1 MSALDSCSAAVTSV
15 AWDPG
20 KRIVFHV
27 LAAFPPGSSPRVKGL
42 SFGIDYDPTKLVLDT
57 RGSCADFE
65 VADGTWPAPGT
76 GTAQSWTTGAQTGL
90 LTEAYWLV
98 GYTYSEQEGEDS
110 TLVALIPHPR
120 HHGVFVDDGFP
131 AEVDTVAGY
140 GRLGFGMAGALPC
153 PAGGGDVVWVPEG
166 GEGQPGGS
174 EPPGDEGGSP
184 TEASAPGDLTFV
196 ELTAESDSAYGAAYR
211 GLKRDY
217 GLNVLLG
224 MIPDGLIC
232 RMDESQRDALALDE
246 RVNAVTDEIVSGR
259 SGGPQPGE
267 PGFAALVWNEMLS
280 SSPPE
285 SLGNGEAFLDSVI
298 VEQSEPGRNPPTRDA
313 SKQTSLYLLG
323 DVGVSLI
330 FMESD
335 SSSTCQQP
343 NDAEDWTDDEILDTA
358 YRVNWGLVRLGEQS
372 PSATVAWHLEYYAR
386 VPTDV
391 EPIHGSIANAAW
403 LHDAMDY
410 LNIPSNQYPAVR
422 VYEFNNRRRA
432 NFQSFCDWWFTTFL
446 IDDSC
451 DGDHFFDQ
459 SPGLGGLAGTYG
471 PYSIVLSW
479 IGLPN
484 NEQVGRDRVMPAT
497 THETCHVFGA
507 GDEYTGCSGCSGH
520 YGYLDVQHGNCA
532 ACRPNCPPECADPP
546 LDCQMTNGW
555 YWPPHICR
563 YTRGQIGWRDLDSPP
578 DSIYDPIDHLD
589 SDRFMIIG
597 DGDPLAPGDSVSI
610 YGEPGSHWVKRLSA
624 SDRGMD
630 QGLMLWDGINWN
642 GTTSPSYESYS
653 WSRDEGTHHNAS
665 LVTDAD
671 SADILQ
677 AEIRRG
683 NFPRYTDTL
692 IVRFAD
698 EESHAARVRATAI
711 ETSTGRQNIVIKDK
725 FYQETDDPED
735 AIVQTFH
742 LEEGVWS
749 MRVQVWATG
758 GGPAAVHYV
767 PFVVAG
773 VENARAPMPEL
784 KLSSGRP
791 NPSASWVTW
800 NLQQSHGR
808 KVSLSII
815 GVDGRCVKSW
825 SEQSVAEGTTR
836 ILWDGLDARGG
847 RVVSGRY
854 FLVVT
859 DGTGRRVGGAATM
872 VR

>member
-1 MSALDSCSAAVTSV
+1 
-15 AWDPG
+15 
-20 KRIVFHV
+20 
-27 LAAFPPGSSPRVKGL
+27 
-42 SFGIDYDPTKLVLDT
+42 
-57 RGSCADFE
+57 
-65 VADGTWPAPGT
+65 
-76 GTAQSWTTGAQTGL
+76 
-90 LTEAYWLV
+90 
-98 GYTYSEQEGEDS
+98 
-110 TLVALIPHPR
+110 
-120 HHGVFVDDGFP
+120 
-131 AEVDTVAGY
+131 
-140 GRLGFGMAGALPC
+140 
-153 PAGGGDVVWVPEG
+153 
-166 GEGQPGGS
+166 
-174 EPPGDEGGSP
+174 
-184 TEASAPGDLTFV
+184 
-196 ELTAESDSAYGAAYR
+196 
-211 GLKRDY
+211 
-217 GLNVLLG
+217 
-224 MIPDGLIC
+224 
-232 RMDESQRDALALDE
+232 
-246 RVNAVTDEIVSGR
+246 
-259 SGGPQPGE
+259 
-267 PGFAALVWNEMLS
+267 
-280 SSPPE
+280 
-285 SLGNGEAFLDSVI
+285 
-298 VEQSEPGRNPPTRDA
+298 
-313 SKQTSLYLLG
+313 
-323 DVGVSLI
+323 
-330 FMESD
+330 
-335 SSSTCQQP
+335 
-343 NDAEDWTDDEILDTA
+343 
-358 YRVNWGLVRLGEQS
+358 
-372 PSATVAWHLEYYAR
+372 
-386 VPTDV
+386 
-391 EPIHGSIANAAW
+391 
-403 LHDAMDY
+403 
-410 LNIPSNQYPAVR
+410 
-422 VYEFNNRRRA
+422 
-432 NFQSFCDWWFTTFL
+432 
-446 IDDSC
+446 
-451 DGDHFFDQ
+451 
-459 SPGLGGLAGTYG
+459 
-471 PYSIVLSW
+471 
-479 IGLPN
+479 
-484 NEQVGRDRVMPAT
+484 
-497 THETCHVFGA
+497 
-507 GDEYTGCSGCSGH
+507 
-520 YGYLDVQHGNCA
+520 
-532 ACRPNCPPECADPP
+532 
-546 LDCQMTNGW
+546 
-555 YWPPHICR
+555 
-563 YTRGQIGWRDLDSPP
+563 LDSPP

-653 WSRDEGTHHNAS
+653 WSRNGGTHHNAS